1 MWLRGKM
8 IDYFDDLLK
17 QPSLFKDES
26 MLDIN
31 FIPEKLPH
39 REKEL
44 YLLSRLFLTLITNP
58 NSTSRKILVTGKTGV
73 GKTVTVKL
81 FGKMLIDASTKRG
94 IFIKYVHVNCRK
106 ERTSYKVLIKIIRT
120 INNKFPK
127 RGYSPQDLLDIILD
141 LLNKKDFHLLIALDE
156 LSYLI
161 NKGEDLIYSLT
172 RLNDD
177 SIDAQQRVSIIGIVR
192 DLSCLSNLD
201 ASTLSTL
208 QRNIIE
214 FKNYS
219 REEVFDILKYRMT
232 LCMVSNAISDD
243 ILDMIT
249 NLVHKNGDIR
259 FALNLIWRA
268 VKIAETKGLR
278 HLSAECVRL
287 GNQDLVPFSTQD
299 VLNYLSIPKL
309 VFLLSI
315 VKGLKINKEKSIS
328 ISQVLNYY
336 EVACESLEITSRTNS
351 QLWNYLQEFKRDNLV
366 TVNIQSETIKG
377 RKSLIEIPDLS
388 LNKFEKII
396 IELLRSKGVVI

>member
-1 MWLRGKM
+1 M

-26 MLDIN
+26 KLDIN
-31 FIPEKLPH
+31 FIPVKLPH

-58 NSTSRKILVTGKTGV
+58 NSTSRKILITGKTGV
-73 GKTVTVKL
+73 GKTVTVKH
-81 FGKMLIDASTKRG
+81 FGKMLVDASIKRG
-94 IFIKYVHVNCRK
+94 IFIKYVHINCRK
-106 ERTSYKVLIKIIRT
+106 ERTSYKTLIKIIRT
-120 INNKFPK
+120 INDKFPK
-127 RGYSPQDLLDIILD
+127 RGYSPQDLLDIIID
-141 LLNKKDFHLLIALDE
+141 LLNKKDYHLLIVLDE

-177 SIDAQQRVSIIGIVR
+177 SIDAQQRISIIGIVR

-219 REEVFDILKYRMT
+219 REEVFDILKYRIT
-232 LCMVSNAISDD
+232 LCMVNNAVSDD
-243 ILDMIT
+243 ILNMIT
-249 NLVHKNGDIR
+249 NLVYKNGDIR

-268 VKIAETKGLR
+268 AKIAENKGLR

-299 VLNYLSIPKL
+299 VLNYLSVQKL
-309 VFLLSI
+309 IFLLSI
-315 VKGLKINKEKSIS
+315 VKGLKRTRENSIS
-328 ISQVLNYY
+328 ISQIMNYY
-336 EVACESLEITSRTNS
+336 QVTCENLEITSRTTS
-351 QLWNYLQEFKRDNLV
+351 QLWNYLQEFKRDNLII
-366 TVNIQSETIKG
+366 VNIQSETIKG
-377 RKSLIEIPDLS
+377 RRSLIEIPELS
-388 LNKFEKII
+388 LNKFETII
-396 IELLRSKGVVI
+396 EELLRSKGVKM

>member
-1 MWLRGKM
+1 M
-8 IDYFDDLLK
+8 IDYFDDLLN

-31 FIPEKLPH
+31 FIPVKLPH

-58 NSTSRKILVTGKTGV
+58 NSTSRKILITGKTGV
-73 GKTVTVKL
+73 GKTVTVKH
-81 FGKMLIDASTKRG
+81 FGKMLVDASMKRG
-94 IFIKYVHVNCRK
+94 IFIKYVHINCRK

-127 RGYSPQDLLDIILD
+127 RGYSPQDLLDIIID
-141 LLNKKDFHLLIALDE
+141 LLNKKDFHLLIVLDE

-172 RLNDD
+172 RMNDD
-177 SIDAQQRVSIIGIVR
+177 SMDTQQRISIIGIVR

-208 QRNIIE
+208 QRNIIA

-219 REEVFDILKYRMT
+219 REEVFDILKYRVT
-232 LCMVSNAISDD
+232 LCMVNNAVSDD
-243 ILDMIT
+243 TLDMIT
-249 NLVHKNGDIR
+249 NLVYKNGDIR

-268 VKIAETKGLR
+268 AKIAENKGLR
-278 HLSAECVRL
+278 HISAECVRL

-299 VLNYLSIPKL
+299 VLNYLSVQKL
-309 VFLLSI
+309 IFLLSI
-315 VKGLKINKEKSIS
+315 VKGLKITREKSIP
-328 ISQVLNYY
+328 ISQVVNYY
-336 EVACESLEITSRTNS
+336 QATCENLEINSRTTS
-351 QLWNYLQEFKRDNLV
+351 QLWNYLQEFKRDNLII
-366 TVNIQSETIKG
+366 VNIQSETIKG
-377 RKSLIEIPDLS
+377 RRSLIEIPEISLS
-388 LNKFEKII
+388 KFEAI
-396 IELLRSKGVVI
+396 IEELLHSKGVKI